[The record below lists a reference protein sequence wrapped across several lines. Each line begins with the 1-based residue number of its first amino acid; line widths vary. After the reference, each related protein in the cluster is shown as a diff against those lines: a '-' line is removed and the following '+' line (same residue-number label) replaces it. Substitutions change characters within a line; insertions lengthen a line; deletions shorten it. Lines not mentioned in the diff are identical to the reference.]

1 MGDMLSQAEI
11 DALLGDDLDED
22 AIETGGGLT
31 LSDEQ
36 KDVLGEIENIC
47 MGTSAAA
54 LHSLLGQKVAITMPR
69 IEVMQWSALP
79 AGFGGRC
86 VGVRANYTKGLQGA
100 NLLLLKEADVK
111 AISNLMMGGDGV
123 EDTQDAVDDTDLSAI
138 AEAVGQMMGSASA
151 SLSKLMQRQVEV
163 EKPLAFASDM
173 AADVADCAAFVGQ
186 TVVRVSFRIEV
197 GTLVDSSFVQVLPY
211 DFAVDMADI
220 MERICMEGQPMLAE
234 AGEEAALVSE
244 AVAAVPEAEVVS
256 MAVSEPIAIP
266 SSNPT
271 RMAASEP
278 VAVPEV
284 TPVTVPKPM
293 VQEAPRQTALQRAKA
308 TSAQFQSFGNS
319 SGAQERD
326 NIGMIM
332 DVPLEVTAEL
342 GRSSKTIKE
351 ILSLT
356 PGSILELDRMA
367 GEPVDIMVNGKFIA
381 KGEVVVIEESF
392 AVRVTEIVQADKRI

>member
-244 AVAAVPEAEVVS
+244 AVAAV
-256 MAVSEPIAIP
+256 SEPIAIP
-266 SSNPT
+266 NPSPT
-271 RMAASEP
+271 PMVASEP
-278 VAVPEV
+278 AAVQEV
-284 TPVTVPKPM
+284 TPVTAPKPM
-293 VQEAPRQTALQRAKA
+293 VQEAPRQTAPQSAKA
-308 TSAQFQSFGNS
+308 TPAQFRSFGS
-319 SGAQERD
+319 SGGAQERD